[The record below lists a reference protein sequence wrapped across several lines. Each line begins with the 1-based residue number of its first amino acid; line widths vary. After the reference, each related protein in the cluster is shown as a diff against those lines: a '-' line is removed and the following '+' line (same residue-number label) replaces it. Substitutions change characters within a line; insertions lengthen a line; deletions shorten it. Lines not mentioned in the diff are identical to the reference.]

1 MIKLKLRD
9 RNVHAILCANSIAA
23 NFLFA
28 LARQISTKLHNICV
42 YVKAFDFAQSGG
54 ECYINKWRS
63 LCSICYRCRKN
74 THTHTLNFIMYRES

>member
-63 LCSICYRCRKN
+63 LCSICYRCREKN
-74 THTHTLNFIMYRES
+74 THTLNFIMYRES